1 MSSQTLPRFF
11 SVSKSESNDPEKFDL
26 VVVGP
31 SPKFPGLTAFS
42 AFRSSTPQNRQ
53 FAVGFFYIPLAAF

>member
-1 MSSQTLPRFF
+1 MSRPRFF
-11 SVSKSESNDPEKFDL
+11 KVFNDDAKDPERFDL
-26 VVVGP
+26 VTVGP